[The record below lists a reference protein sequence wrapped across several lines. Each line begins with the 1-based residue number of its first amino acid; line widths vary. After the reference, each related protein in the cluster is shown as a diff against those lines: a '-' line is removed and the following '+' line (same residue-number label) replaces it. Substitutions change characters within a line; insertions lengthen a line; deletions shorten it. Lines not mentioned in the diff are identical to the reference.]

1 MTDNI
6 NINATTTAS
15 APSSSGSCPIMK
27 LPPELRKLIYG
38 YYFEG
43 IELPTSISIEYSTD
57 PSLRKEL
64 TNTKILKPYFGLIHH
79 SSGVRAENVRKI
91 YRACF
96 TGKWLVCNISK
107 HTADDLERTIG
118 MCSCIRSVDKR
129 IEFGLRFVVRDYDE
143 ENFLQLVD
151 SFKGLQPRGNRYL
164 EPEFVRP
171 GGRHWG
177 ERAPDLVSD
186 TAGICYTYHMRG
198 FGRNQELWL
207 FGELARLDWSKYS
220 FEFPAV
226 EVVSDGEESGE
237 TEEER
242 DVSFDSEDGIGG
254 LDSDDEG
261 GEDEQEDHGE
271 GMFTAEDEAV
281 YLD

>member
-1 MTDNI
+1 
-6 NINATTTAS
+6 
-15 APSSSGSCPIMK
+15 MK
-27 LPPELRKLIYG
+27 LPPELRKMIYN

-43 IELPTSISIEYSTD
+43 IELPKTISIEYSTD

-64 TNTKILKPYFGLIHH
+64 SNTKVLKPYFGLIHH
-79 SSGVRAENVRKI
+79 SAGVRAENVRKI

-96 TGKWLVCNISK
+96 TGKWLVCNINK
-107 HTADDLERTIG
+107 HTADGLERTIG

-143 ENFLQLVD
+143 EVFLQLVG

-177 ERAPDLVSD
+177 ERAPDLISD

-198 FGRNQELWL
+198 FGRNEELWM

-226 EVVSDGEESGE
+226 GAGSGGEESGE
-237 TEEER
+237 SDEER
-242 DVSFDSEDGIGG
+242 GNTFDSEDGVSEP
-254 LDSDDEG
+254 DCDEED
-261 GEDEQEDHGE
+261 GEDEQEDQQDQDE
-271 GMFTAEDEAV
+271 GMFTVEDEAV
-281 YLD
+281 YLV